1 MSDIAFE
8 HRLTVLEQKLEVQAG
23 EVNSALSENRKTTQ
37 LLTQMTT
44 VATKTITARL
54 DVIEQFAEKVHA
66 AIQDLNA
73 RLVQMEKPTL
83 EEHVGIEQDG
93 KL

>member
-1 MSDIAFE
+1 MSDITFE
-8 HRLTVLEQKLEVQAG
+8 HRLTVLEQKLEVLAG

-54 DVIEQFAEKVHA
+54 DVIEQFAKKVHA